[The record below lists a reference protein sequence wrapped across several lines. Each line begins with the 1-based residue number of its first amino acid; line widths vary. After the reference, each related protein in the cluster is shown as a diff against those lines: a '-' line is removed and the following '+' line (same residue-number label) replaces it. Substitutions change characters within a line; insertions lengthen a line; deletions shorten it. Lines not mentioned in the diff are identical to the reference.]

1 MQEKIKLYVA
11 TPVHSNV
18 SIHYLQTVIMLQK
31 KCYELGI
38 EFTLQTMKCSLVTNG
53 RNICVSD
60 FMNSD
65 CTHMLFLDS
74 DIQIEADSIV
84 TMINKNKQLLCI
96 PYPLKTVKF
105 DKMYAMQKLKPDLNL
120 EQMSMAGNVYPIRL
134 ADDQS
139 IEFKDGICE
148 ITHSAAGCLLI
159 QKKVFTKMIDKY
171 PDLKIK
177 QEIIVDNEKVFKPNL
192 YNFFD
197 TYFDKNNNLYYG
209 EDFAFSR
216 LWRNIGG
223 KCYALITEYIT
234 HVGDYSYTGRLID
247 EMYPVGIDTKA
258 KNK

>member
-1 MQEKIKLYVA
+1 MKKIKLFVA

-31 KCYELGI
+31 KCYEKNI
-38 EFTLQTMKCSLVTNG
+38 EFTLQTMKCSLITNG
-53 RNICVSD
+53 RNVCVAD

-74 DIQIEADSIV
+74 DIQIKADSIM
-84 TMINKNKQLLCI
+84 TMIEKNKELLCI

-105 DKMYAMQKLKPDLNL
+105 DKMYEIQKLRPDFNL
-120 EQMSMAGNVYPIRL
+120 EQMSMAGNVYPVRL
-134 ADDQS
+134 ADDKS
-139 IEFKDGICE
+139 ITVTDGVCE
-148 ITHSAAGCLLI
+148 LTHSATGCMLI
-159 QKKVFTKMIDKY
+159 QRNVFTKMMNKY
-171 PDLKIK
+171 SDMKIK
-177 QEIIVDNEKVFKPNL
+177 QEVIIDNEKVMKPNL

-197 TYFDKNNNLYYG
+197 TYYDKKNKLYYG

-247 EMYPVGIDTKA
+247 EMYALGIDKP
-258 KNK
+258 NKKS